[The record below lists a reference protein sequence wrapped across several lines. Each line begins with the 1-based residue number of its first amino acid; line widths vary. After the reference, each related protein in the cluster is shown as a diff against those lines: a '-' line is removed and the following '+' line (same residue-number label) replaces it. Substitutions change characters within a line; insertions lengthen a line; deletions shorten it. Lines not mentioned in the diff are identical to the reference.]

1 MKIKNNNKEALQEN
15 ESHIGGDNMALFER
29 ERYNTVTITR
39 GEETISLQLRLI
51 YPLSFKLPVLTDKRK
66 IIEINEKK

>member
-29 ERYNTVTITR
+29 EI
-39 GEETISLQLRLI
+39 
-51 YPLSFKLPVLTDKRK
+51 
-66 IIEINEKK
+66 